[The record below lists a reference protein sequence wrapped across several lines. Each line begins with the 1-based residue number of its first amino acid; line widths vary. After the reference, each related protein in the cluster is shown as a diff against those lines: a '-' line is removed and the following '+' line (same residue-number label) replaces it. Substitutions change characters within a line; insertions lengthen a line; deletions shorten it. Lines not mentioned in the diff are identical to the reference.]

1 VTRSPNRSAARNAG
15 LSSRTSPPVTVHLR
29 KMYVDCRYGQLHL
42 HTSFPSN
49 GGFDERTPL
58 VCIHPGPLSGR
69 VFGALLPD
77 LGSDRSVYAPDLPGC
92 GESEA
97 PADAPAI
104 AEYAAAVGDLLDTLR
119 LRQVDV
125 LGYQA
130 GSLVAAELAL
140 GRPDQVRRV
149 VLAGVP
155 VFDARERE
163 AYNARPWPAKARD
176 DGSHLVE
183 EWQRIRRS
191 RGASAPLDRLG
202 EDLAAAVRAG
212 DAAAWLPAAAANYP
226 AGERLPLLRQPTLV
240 LRAKDEFWD
249 MTARTDALLRDARR
263 VDFEGHNGGL
273 FDTGAADVARYTRE
287 FLDR

>member
-1 VTRSPNRSAARNAG
+1 MTRNPSRSAARSAS
-15 LSSRTSPPVTVHLR
+15 LSSRKSPPVTVHLR
-29 KMYVDCRYGQLHL
+29 KMYVDCRYGQMHV
-42 HTSFPSN
+42 HTAFPSS

-58 VCIHPGPLSGR
+58 VCIHPGPLSGG
-69 VFGALLPD
+69 VFRGLLPD
-77 LGSDRSVYAPDLPGC
+77 LGQDRSVYAPDLPGC
-92 GESEA
+92 GESDAADEA
-97 PADAPAI
+97 LSV

-140 GRPDQVRRV
+140 ARPDQVRRV

-163 AYNARPWPAKARD
+163 TYNARPWPGKARD
-176 DGSHLVE
+176 DGTHLVE

-191 RGASAPLDRLG
+191 RGASAPPSRLG
-202 EDLAAAVRAG
+202 EDLAAALQAG
-212 DAAAWLPAAAANYP
+212 DAAAWLPSAAANYA

-249 MTARTDALLRDARR
+249 MTARADALLSDARR
-263 VDFEGHNGGL
+263 VDLEAHNGGL
-273 FDTGAADVARYTRE
+273 FDTGAADVARYVRE